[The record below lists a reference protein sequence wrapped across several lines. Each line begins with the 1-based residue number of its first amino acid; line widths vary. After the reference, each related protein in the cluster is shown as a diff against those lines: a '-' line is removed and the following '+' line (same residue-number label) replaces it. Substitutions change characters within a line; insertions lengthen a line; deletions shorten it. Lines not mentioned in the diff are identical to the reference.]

1 MKNTVC
7 CVFSTAP
14 DRGCAEKIS
23 EALICEGLAACVQI
37 GAEMLSQ
44 YVWKGERQSQA
55 EIPIAIKTSER
66 TLDKLRARYAKLH
79 PYECPEW
86 LVVRAE
92 ASADYFEWVEASCF
106 GA

>member
-14 DRGCAEKIS
+14 DRECAEKIS
-23 EALICEGLAACVQI
+23 KVLLDEGLAACAQI
-37 GAEMLSQ
+37 GAGMVSQ

-55 EIPIAIKTSER
+55 ECPVCIKTSER
-66 TLDKLRARYAKLH
+66 ALEKLRARYAKLH

-92 ASADYFEWVEASCF
+92 ASEEYFKWVEDSCF